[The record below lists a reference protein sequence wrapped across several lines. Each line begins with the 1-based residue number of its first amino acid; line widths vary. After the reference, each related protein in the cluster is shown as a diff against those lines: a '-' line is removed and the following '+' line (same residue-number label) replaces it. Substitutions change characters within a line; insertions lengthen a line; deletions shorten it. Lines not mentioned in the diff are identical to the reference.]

1 MPGKRS
7 FGSIRRLSS
16 GRYQARYT
24 GPALQTHNAPETFTA
39 KIDAEAWLAAERHLS
54 EDPASWLAPNVR
66 LEQEYDR
73 RARLRRF
80 TFGPYSEDWL
90 AHRDLAASTRNTYAQ
105 LLKHH
110 LLPTFADVPLSE
122 IDRALVATWYRRV
135 GPGTPHARKHAY
147 DLLRNILNMALDD
160 ELIDRNPVHIRGAS
174 NVKRTGTTQP
184 ASIDEL
190 EALAEATPERYRL
203 MVLVAAW
210 CALRKGELSE
220 LRRSDVDTTQWVLR
234 VRRGVGFVPGRTVVK
249 DPKTQAGKRD
259 VAIPEHLVPMVREHL
274 LRHAQQG
281 AQGLMF
287 PSSRGEHLR
296 TSAIGRWY
304 YPAREAAGRPDL
316 RFHDLRHTGAVLAAQ
331 SGATLAELMH
341 RLGHSTPAAA
351 MRYQHAAAERDR
363 EIAQRMSQRYR
374 EHVQARPSDCTLP
387 RPAAP
392 R

>member
-1 MPGKRS
+1 MPQKRS
-7 FGSIRRLSS
+7 FGSIRRLGS

-24 GPALQTHNAPETFTA
+24 GPDLQTHTGPETFTA
-39 KIDAEAWLAAERHLS
+39 KIDAEAWLAAERRMS
-54 EDPASWLAPNVR
+54 EDPSSWLAPKVR

-73 RARLRRF
+73 RSRLRRC

-90 AHRDLAASTRNTYAQ
+90 AHRDLAASTRNNYSQ

-110 LLPTFADVPLSE
+110 LLPTFAEIPLSA
-122 IDRALVATWYRRV
+122 IDRAIVATWYRNI
-135 GPGTPHARKHAY
+135 GPGKPHARKHAY
-147 DLLRNILNMALDD
+147 DLLRNILNTALDD
-160 ELIDRNPVHIRGAS
+160 ELIDRNPVHIRGAG
-174 NVKRTGTTQP
+174 NVKRTGATQP
-184 ASIDEL
+184 ASLDEL
-190 EALAEATPERYRL
+190 EALADAAPERYRL
-203 MVLVAAW
+203 MVLLAAW

-220 LRRSDVDTTQWVLR
+220 LRRSDVDTIHWVLR
-234 VRRGVGFVPGRTVVK
+234 VRRGVGFVPGRIVVK

-274 LRHAQQG
+274 LRHTQNG
-281 AQGLMF
+281 SHGLLF
-287 PSSRGEHLR
+287 PSARGEHLR

-341 RLGHSTPAAA
+341 RLGHTTSAAA
-351 MRYQHAAAERDR
+351 MRYQHAAAERDH

-374 EHVQARPSDCTLP
+374 EHLEARPSNK
-387 RPAAP
+387 A
-392 R
+392 

>member
-1 MPGKRS
+1 
-7 FGSIRRLSS
+7 
-16 GRYQARYT
+16 
-24 GPALQTHNAPETFTA
+24 
-39 KIDAEAWLAAERHLS
+39 
-54 EDPASWLAPNVR
+54 
-66 LEQEYDR
+66 
-73 RARLRRF
+73 
-80 TFGPYSEDWL
+80 
-90 AHRDLAASTRNTYAQ
+90 
-105 LLKHH
+105 
-110 LLPTFADVPLSE
+110 
-122 IDRALVATWYRRV
+122 
-135 GPGTPHARKHAY
+135 
-147 DLLRNILNMALDD
+147 MALDD

-184 ASIDEL
+184 ASLDEL

-203 MVLVAAW
+203 MVLLAAW

-281 AQGLMF
+281 GQGLMF
-287 PSSRGEHLR
+287 PSARGEHLR

-341 RLGHSTPAAA
+341 RLGHTTPAAA

-374 EHVQARPSDCTLP
+374 EHVQARPSDCT
-387 RPAAP
+387 
-392 R
+392 